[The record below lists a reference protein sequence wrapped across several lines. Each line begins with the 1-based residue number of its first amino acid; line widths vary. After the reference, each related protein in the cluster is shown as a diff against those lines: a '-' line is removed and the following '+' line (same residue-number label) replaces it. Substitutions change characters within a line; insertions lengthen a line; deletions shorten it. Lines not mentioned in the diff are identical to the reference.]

1 MVHDGACPYTGFSLD
16 MLLHP
21 EKIQC
26 SQAIDIFCVTD
37 GKCDWWGMG
46 WEEMI
51 TLCIYRMYSSF

>member
-1 MVHDGACPYTGFSLD
+1 MLGTQALHIIIIINGYAMVHDGACPYTGFSLD

-37 GKCDWWGMG
+37 GKCD
-46 WEEMI
+46 
-51 TLCIYRMYSSF
+51 